1 MEPTKK
7 KKPLNEYVKYS
18 SYTFQMAS
26 IIFVFMFIGQKA
38 DSYFTTEKPYLT
50 AFFSILGIILS
61 IFKLIKD
68 VKSDT

>member
-1 MEPTKK
+1 
-7 KKPLNEYVKYS
+7 
-18 SYTFQMAS
+18 
-26 IIFVFMFIGQKA
+26 MFIGQKA